1 MNNYQELLPTG
12 YQWVK
17 KQSIFGYEPFSQ
29 LQPWYLLSEEK
40 IFWVHKNW
48 KTDKKIL
55 EYLLLNADEI
65 GSSDSIGEFIEN
77 GKLIAIDGEKKVE
90 IVVKYKSAVITMA
103 KYSKIFLAIIV
114 IVSIIIK
121 IIRGLRK

>member
-1 MNNYQELLPTG
+1 M
-12 YQWVK
+12 
-17 KQSIFGYEPFSQ
+17 SQ
-29 LQPWYLLSEEK
+29 LINNAIYE
-40 IFWVHKNW
+40 I
-48 KTDKKIL
+48 TDKKIL

-77 GKLIAIDGEKKVE
+77 GKLIAINGEKKVE
-90 IVVKYKSAVITMA
+90 IVVKYKSAVITIA

-114 IVSIIIK
+114 IVSVIIK

>member
-1 MNNYQELLPTG
+1 MNNYQELLPAG

-55 EYLLLNADEI
+55 VFAQRQD
-65 GSSDSIGEFIEN
+65 
-77 GKLIAIDGEKKVE
+77 
-90 IVVKYKSAVITMA
+90 
-103 KYSKIFLAIIV
+103 
-114 IVSIIIK
+114 
-121 IIRGLRK
+121 

>member
-1 MNNYQELLPTG
+1 M
-12 YQWVK
+12 
-17 KQSIFGYEPFSQ
+17 SQ
-29 LQPWYLLSEEK
+29 LINNAIYE
-40 IFWVHKNW
+40 I
-48 KTDKKIL
+48 TDKKIL

-77 GKLIAIDGEKKVE
+77 GKLIAINGEKKAE
-90 IVVKYKSAVITMA
+90 IVVKYKSAVNTMA

-114 IVSIIIK
+114 IVSVIIK